1 VHLIRP
7 GEIINNLLL
16 PVLPQDRCVEI
27 NKLITQAWSIVNS
40 NATPQQKA
48 PAMDYIRKMSL
59 AVAEKIDI
67 YKAAAT
73 GVETRLG

>member
-1 VHLIRP
+1 MHLIRP